1 MRPIEG
7 KLVEQTYAGSTCQNR
22 HKSWGAMTNG
32 QKSRLA
38 RVARVGAMNTSVAND
53 LSTTGL
59 SGGSNGWH
67 AMVTCE
73 PVQITKDH
81 GVAVQVQE
89 LLKR

>member
-1 MRPIEG
+1 
-7 KLVEQTYAGSTCQNR
+7 
-22 HKSWGAMTNG
+22 
-32 QKSRLA
+32 
-38 RVARVGAMNTSVAND
+38 MNTSVAND
-53 LSTTGL
+53 LFTTGL
-59 SGGSNGWH
+59 SVGNNVWH

>member
-1 MRPIEG
+1 
-7 KLVEQTYAGSTCQNR
+7 
-22 HKSWGAMTNG
+22 
-32 QKSRLA
+32 
-38 RVARVGAMNTSVAND
+38 MNTSVAND